1 MDEIKKNR
9 EMDVAASKA
18 FSRRSKRSSHA
29 LLPDI
34 FFF

>member
-1 MDEIKKNR
+1 MDEIKNR
-9 EMDVAASKA
+9 EMDVAASKV

-34 FFF
+34 FKL